1 MNIKQFQKYQ
11 YITGIVIVLI
21 IMIII
26 EYISISRVSKVVND
40 MSIVINS
47 LIPCIEITDN
57 ILDYYNRASRSIR
70 NLLITSN
77 NNEINRNKDYI
88 KKTRIELQAEF
99 DKLDKTKGI
108 VNKYLFIKIKDDY
121 NKIRQLEDKIIELG
135 LERKISEADKLLTN
149 DLRNIQNIFLNEI
162 QSFIGYQVN
171 AADDLR
177 NRIIKEN
184 NRNYY
189 FMAILSIM
197 AILLIISIIINL
209 FYRQRK
215 IRIEREDMLSKLDE
229 AHKKVNVFTR
239 FLAICDNC
247 QKIKDDNGVWHSV
260 ETFFKEHQ
268 KLESNHVLCPECAKK
283 LYPPQ

>member
-1 MNIKQFQKYQ
+1 MDFMKYKKYQ
-11 YITGIVIVLI
+11 YITGIVIVLV

-40 MSIVINS
+40 MSIVTNS

-57 ILDYYNRASRSIR
+57 ILDYYNRASRAIR
-70 NLLITSN
+70 NLLITIN
-77 NNEINRNKDYI
+77 NNEINRNMDYI
-88 KKTRIELQAEF
+88 KKTRLELQVEF
-99 DKLDKTKGI
+99 DKLDNTKGI

-121 NKIRQLEDKIIELG
+121 SKLRQLEDKIIELG

-171 AADDLR
+171 AANDMR

-189 FMAILSIM
+189 FMAILSIV
-197 AILLIISIIINL
+197 ALLLIISIIFNL
-209 FYRQRK
+209 VLRQSK
-215 IRIEREDMLSKLDE
+215 IRIEREDLLSKLDE
-229 AHKKVNVFTR
+229 AQKKLNVFTR
-239 FLAICDNC
+239 LLIICDEC
-247 QKIKDDNGVWHSV
+247 QKIKDVNGVWHPV

-268 KLESNHVLCPECAKK
+268 KLESNHCLCPECAKK
-283 LYPPQ
+283 LYPPN